1 MLFIQR
7 VTRRLVSHLSL
18 GLETPLFLRFGY
30 LDSLWLPL
38 ETFFFSF
45 FFNLFTVVN
54 TPYVTPY
61 RILNSSFDEQ
71 AYSRQLKGESSI
83 LAEAT

>member
-18 GLETPLFLRFGY
+18 GLETPLFLRFD
-30 LDSLWLPL
+30 DSLWLPL
-38 ETFFFSF
+38 ETLFFSFF

>member
-1 MLFIQR
+1 MLFVQR

-18 GLETPLFLRFGY
+18 GLETPLFL
-30 LDSLWLPL
+30 DSLWLPL
-38 ETFFFSF
+38 ETFFFF
-45 FFNLFTVVN
+45 FFLNLFTVVN

>member
-1 MLFIQR
+1 MLFIQQ
-7 VTRRLVSHLSL
+7 VTRCLVSHFSL
-18 GLETPLFLRFGY
+18 GLETPLFLRFD
-30 LDSLWLPL
+30 DSLWLPL
-38 ETFFFSF
+38 ETFFFF
-45 FFNLFTVVN
+45 FFLNLFTVVN

>member
-7 VTRRLVSHLSL
+7 VTRRLVSHLIL
-18 GLETPLFLRFGY
+18 GLETPLFLRFD
-30 LDSLWLPL
+30 DSLWLPL
-38 ETFFFSF
+38 ETVFFFF
-45 FFNLFTVVN
+45 FLNLFTVVN

>member
-18 GLETPLFLRFGY
+18 GLETPLFLRFD
-30 LDSLWLPL
+30 DSLWLPL
-38 ETFFFSF
+38 ETCFFFF

>member
-7 VTRRLVSHLSL
+7 VTRRLVSHFSL
-18 GLETPLFLRFGY
+18 GLETPLFLRFD
-30 LDSLWLPL
+30 DSLWLPL
-38 ETFFFSF
+38 ETLFFVF
-45 FFNLFTVVN
+45 

-71 AYSRQLKGESSI
+71 AYSRQLKGDSSI
-83 LAEAT
+83 LAEST

>member
-18 GLETPLFLRFGY
+18 GLETPLFLR
-30 LDSLWLPL
+30 LDDSLWLPL
-38 ETFFFSF
+38 ETFFFF
-45 FFNLFTVVN
+45 FFLNLFTVVN
-54 TPYVTPY
+54 TSYVTPY

>member
-54 TPYVTPY
+54 TPYEFLIEFL
-61 RILNSSFDEQ
+61 ILPLMNKHIQ
-71 AYSRQLKGESSI
+71 GN
-83 LAEAT
+83 